1 MVYISLLAGVGYI
14 NQQTQLERCRAPQMA
29 HGLPLLPAVK
39 GQGEV
44 YWLVLLIWCKQNAN
58 LLMVT
63 SATALLLVRHLC
75 SDPVPVIGGQ
85 GGEGG
90 GCALHAERPT
100 ERVSLQLS
108 APCWPADLDQ
118 HSGRFIT
125 THRQVITWGIQLMT
139 ANKQINSRGRQKVP
153 SLTLRERS
161 KVRTE
166 CQRMLIPL
174 KRTGDVCIPLCL

>member
-29 HGLPLLPAVK
+29 HGLPLLPAVE

-85 GGEGG
+85 GGGG
-90 GCALHAERPT
+90 RAPRRETNRKGEFAALSSLLTRRPWSALGAIHNNTQAGHYMRDTTDDSKQTNQQQRST
-100 ERVSLQLS
+100 ESSQPYPEEEVKGQNRMSENV
-108 APCWPADLDQ
+108 D
-118 HSGRFIT
+118 
-125 THRQVITWGIQLMT
+125 
-139 ANKQINSRGRQKVP
+139 P
-153 SLTLRERS
+153 S
-161 KVRTE
+161 
-166 CQRMLIPL
+166 
-174 KRTGDVCIPLCL
+174 